1 MEPIYSLETDSHA
14 EAVRVRLAGEID
26 VSVADE
32 VHAALTKIVADVQ
45 PDARTVALDL
55 SELQFI
61 DSSGIRA
68 LLQTVLD
75 AQPADLA
82 VSVVAVSDSVR
93 RVLDIA
99 GVSAMLGVEPDTGT

>member
-1 MEPIYSLETDSHA
+1 MEPIYSLETDSQGG
-14 EAVRVRLAGEID
+14 AVRVRLAGEID

-32 VHAALTKIVADVQ
+32 VHAALTQVVADVQ
-45 PDARTVALDL
+45 PGAHAVALDL

-75 AQPADLA
+75 ARTAELE
-82 VSVVAVSDSVR
+82 VSVVAVSDPVR

-99 GVSAMLGVEPDTGT
+99 GVSAMLGVAPEPGA